1 MHDKK
6 NILLSI
12 FCPIF
17 FCPFLIIKIV
27 FEMTGLLPF
36 SLSQLISK
44 GVKTKGLK
52 VKFSVKDFIIL
63 EKYKSF
69 RNIFSN
75 GSI

>member
-1 MHDKK
+1 
-6 NILLSI
+6 
-12 FCPIF
+12 
-17 FCPFLIIKIV
+17 
-27 FEMTGLLPF
+27 MTGLLPF